1 MPRNNRSDLSRSDIT
16 NTADRLDQGYKEKTG
31 ELDRTKQDYEVEIV
45 TIEGMGMLGTL
56 EGMQAVVASLET
68 ARDTSVKEFEE
79 QTDAFEGVKAEGQE
93 LEGEL
98 QERTESVTADLE
110 KLGQARS
117 EVNSRAAGSSVE
129 RAESQ
134 LQEDREFLSSEDKR
148 ERESREAAEELVRQL
163 RQVVLGT
170 GG

>member
-1 MPRNNRSDLSRSDIT
+1 MPRNHRSDRSRSDIT
-16 NTADRLDQGYKEKTG
+16 NTADRLDQGYKEKTR
-31 ELDRTKQDYEVEIV
+31 ELDLTKQDYEIEIV
-45 TIEGMGMLGTL
+45 TIEGMEMGGTS
-56 EGMQAVVASLET
+56 EGMQEVIISIGEAKN
-68 ARDTSVKEFEE
+68 TSVKEFEE
-79 QTDAFEGVKAEGQE
+79 QSDAFEGVKAEGQE

-110 KLGQARS
+110 KLGQAQS
-117 EVNSRAAGSSVE
+117 ELNSRAAGSSVE

-148 ERESREAAEELVRQL
+148 ERESREAAEELVKQL
-163 RQVVLGT
+163 SQIVLGT